1 MELIDRKVVLTGASS
16 GIGFELLK
24 ELLNEGCEVL
34 ACARHIENIQIK
46 SDKLHLRKCDV
57 SKKEELDELFKYA
70 INTMGDID
78 LFISNAGFAYYEKI
92 DKADYEHIEKIFATN
107 VYAPIYC
114 AEKMKEIKDNKSFN
128 VVITSSAMA
137 ELSLPGYA
145 LYSGT
150 KAGIKGFADGY
161 RYELENNQHLQVIY
175 PVATRTN
182 FFKAANDNTPVP
194 WPSQTSKT
202 VAQKIVN
209 GIKKDK
215 NHIYPSLT
223 FRVTSIINRVFPFIL
238 KAYAKVNDIAFK
250 NWLKNKEG
258 KKDSYE

>member
-1 MELIDRKVVLTGASS
+1 MELKDKKVVLTGASS

-24 ELLNEGCEVL
+24 QLLNEGSEVV
-34 ACARHIENIQIK
+34 ACARHIENIK
-46 SDKLHLRKCDV
+46 VESDQLHLKKCDV
-57 SKKEELDELFKYA
+57 SKKEELDELFDYTIK
-70 INTMGDID
+70 TMGDID

-92 DKADYEHIEKIFATN
+92 DKADYEHINKIFATN

-114 AEKMKEIKDNKSFN
+114 AEKMKEIKGNKTFN

-161 RYELENNQHLQVIY
+161 RYELNDNQHMQVVY
-175 PVATRTN
+175 PVATKTN
-182 FFKAANDNTPVP
+182 FFKAASDNTPVP
-194 WPSQTSKT
+194 WPSQTSEI
-202 VAQKIVN
+202 VARKIVS

-215 NHIYPSLT
+215 DHIYPSLT
-223 FRVTSIINRVFPFIL
+223 FRITSIFNRVFPFIL
-238 KAYAKVNDIAFK
+238 KTYAKVNGYTFK
-250 NWLKNKEG
+250 KWLDNSG
-258 KKDSYE
+258 KKD